1 MEKHQEQLAKNANVN
16 STEST
21 QTLQG
26 DIWKYKKKNQPKPL
40 CHFMYFWKYAIIY
53 EKIVPVEKSVK
64 RASNKWAFFLLSTS
78 IICISF
84 CHLAA
89 KSPVMGYICWCM
101 LYAAFLLP
109 LPLSYAESQANIHY
123 SIPSLLLT
131 SQLSAEW
138 SHENQARTPGS
149 RQSMITC
156 TLCLSN

>member
-1 MEKHQEQLAKNANVN
+1 
-16 STEST
+16 
-21 QTLQG
+21 
-26 DIWKYKKKNQPKPL
+26 
-40 CHFMYFWKYAIIY
+40 MYFWKYAIIY

-156 TLCLSN
+156 TLCLSNWAYIKTVYSAELFLGRRHSFYQFVAKLVPAGLPVL